1 MKKLS
6 YAAAAVAALIMLNG
20 AQAQSSGQGT
30 PNTLHGS
37 GDMMQD
43 GPHASSDP
51 NMGAEGDALPSGKAP
66 GTYQSRQNACE
77 KRWVEARNNGT
88 ASTTTHDRF
97 IKSCL
102 KTR

>member
-6 YAAAAVAALIMLNG
+6 YAAAAVGALMMLNS
-20 AQAQSSGQGT
+20 AQAQSSGQGA

-51 NMGAEGDALPSGKAP
+51 NTGAEGDALPSGKAT

-77 KRWVEARNNGT
+77 KRWGEARKNGT
-88 ASTTTHDRF
+88 ASNTTHGDF
-97 IKSCL
+97 VKSCL
-102 KTR
+102 KAK